1 MKEET
6 GYNLYEEKIIDKN
19 KIKDKEIIEIS
30 INVTAFMDDTTLIS
44 KNKKQL
50 EKMIEI
56 CHQFFNINDIK
67 ANVSKYELIKINND
81 KEDLSI
87 EGELITKTNS
97 EEGNRY
103 LEIFFRYDNKREI
116 YKKKITSI
124 INNTCNI
131 FNWKRLNEK
140 QIIAVWNIVI
150 VPRIEYQLAAI
161 VLKKWECEKLMTRIN
176 MIIKK
181 RAGLARST
189 PNFIIYDKDILGIK
203 HIYDLQMEMICKNL
217 LYQANGNYK
226 LQILF
231 KIKMIQ
237 EQKNIWTSRCPGELE
252 IINYRKNNWIIS
264 ALKALNN
271 EKIKLCNHEIKDFR
285 ESHRIKG
292 GKTDLIELMERK
304 DFITSIQSRKTKN
317 IMFLEDILEVDG
329 ITLLKWKHLCK
340 ERGKNTKGKM
350 PKWFK
355 KLELKLIADESRQ
368 VRKIRNEFIGQAQ
381 KENIHINY
389 FDEDEKSDKNS
400 IVTWNDYEEYPIFSI
415 NKKKSQSKKY
425 KKIGIHLELVGDS
438 YDLNNSPQ
446 LKKCQGCYRNISK
459 KKGSKECLI
468 YIENEIC
475 RNLDRRKEEDYI
487 KPYETLNNII
497 KKNEWLRT
505 YTKEDKK
512 DESFNNKI
520 EIIDKIIKTN
530 EKNFLDI
537 IKNSIFEEEDNLI
550 LITKRR
556 FCLLID
562 TNKKKWEINNKGKRV
577 YRYNVI
583 WKIFEL
589 NYEEK
594 ESEELILLASYECND
609 ENEFKIIL
617 RCIII
622 GIMIISENSELILGI
637 NEKVNRLII
646 EFINNFSN
654 RKKIDSDY
662 YLELLFLENFLE
674 TNNIELIEGGF
685 RAWRK
690 AVTLAIWKNEILNS
704 ERLEDLFMYNY
715 RNEFDW
721 ITSLEFISNR
731 VKFSQRQC
739 GDKDTIERSYRI
751 KNLLKEL
758 PTYNILFKR
767 NTNKIDTDK
776 CKRCGEIFTED
787 WEHIWISNSNQ
798 SEELEILRNYNC
810 EFINIIESPSN
821 ILLRKNRKWELL
833 RGIYNNKFNDLSKE
847 KKDRDLI
854 KKLWMF
860 TYDEIKKRIWIPRCE
875 EIKRLEKREQI
886 KKIDLRRKRDVKDN
900 ILEDDTDTDTIPEK
914 IKKQKTKEN
923 LVKTEKNTNINKQ
936 ISLVTLDKMKGL
948 ITEGINITKSWNT
961 TIKLTNALV

>member
-787 WEHIWISNSNQ
+787 WEHIWI
-798 SEELEILRNYNC
+798 C
-810 EFINIIESPSN
+810 ED
-821 ILLRKNRKWELL
+821 
-833 RGIYNNKFNDLSKE
+833 NDIS
-847 KKDRDLI
+847 I
-854 KKLWMF
+854 
-860 TYDEIKKRIWIPRCE
+860 DEII
-875 EIKRLEKREQI
+875 
-886 KKIDLRRKRDVKDN
+886 
-900 ILEDDTDTDTIPEK
+900 
-914 IKKQKTKEN
+914 
-923 LVKTEKNTNINKQ
+923 
-936 ISLVTLDKMKGL
+936 
-948 ITEGINITKSWNT
+948 
-961 TIKLTNALV
+961 

>member
-1 MKEET
+1 
-6 GYNLYEEKIIDKN
+6 
-19 KIKDKEIIEIS
+19 
-30 INVTAFMDDTTLIS
+30 
-44 KNKKQL
+44 
-50 EKMIEI
+50 
-56 CHQFFNINDIK
+56 
-67 ANVSKYELIKINND
+67 
-81 KEDLSI
+81 
-87 EGELITKTNS
+87 
-97 EEGNRY
+97 
-103 LEIFFRYDNKREI
+103 
-116 YKKKITSI
+116 
-124 INNTCNI
+124 
-131 FNWKRLNEK
+131 
-140 QIIAVWNIVI
+140 
-150 VPRIEYQLAAI
+150 
-161 VLKKWECEKLMTRIN
+161 

-237 EQKNIWTSRCPGELE
+237 EQKNIWTSRCPGEIE
-252 IINYRKNNWIIS
+252 ITNYRKNNWIIS

-271 EKIKLCNHEIKDFR
+271 EKIKICNHEIKDFR

-704 ERLEDLFMYNY
+704 ER
-715 RNEFDW
+715 
-721 ITSLEFISNR
+721 
-731 VKFSQRQC
+731 
-739 GDKDTIERSYRI
+739 
-751 KNLLKEL
+751 
-758 PTYNILFKR
+758 
-767 NTNKIDTDK
+767 
-776 CKRCGEIFTED
+776 
-787 WEHIWISNSNQ
+787 
-798 SEELEILRNYNC
+798 
-810 EFINIIESPSN
+810 
-821 ILLRKNRKWELL
+821 KNRKWELL